1 MRGRDTDARG
11 NMTAASRPPRP
22 PSRHSE
28 PEDFSSLTR
37 WTTTNS
43 DMQYN
48 PAEHSDPSWRPDHLD
63 DPIAER
69 ARRRSQIAEPAGTG
83 EFAVGGWAGV
93 PRMRLGGSDPLG
105 GPDRGRA
112 GVEWG
117 TAHFER
123 TLGESLVVDPAATT
137 KTVAHRDGGAVEDML
152 ATVARDAW
160 SGPGSSNETPKPWET
175 RGVHPSRRRQSPGG
189 ADVVSGLWATSST
202 SYGGF
207 TGDKF
212 KPPSSV
218 NPRTKAHAEQY
229 ALQASAPVRAHVVLS
244 NAAFNGFLTDEGQS
258 AEVKEIIRRQR
269 LEAQRLAETDGV
281 ELGARERAMLR
292 KEARKLNVAGP
303 EE

>member
-1 MRGRDTDARG
+1 MA
-11 NMTAASRPPRP
+11 AASRPPRP
-22 PSRHSE
+22 PSRHVDASDA

-43 DMQYN
+43 DLQFN
-48 PAEHSDPSWRPDHLD
+48 PAEHTDPSWRPDHLD

-160 SGPGSSNETPKPWET
+160 SGPHDRCRCLSPAWHGAQSRRVPRVKPRE
-175 RGVHPSRRRQSPGG
+175 PSR
-189 ADVVSGLWATSST
+189 AALWAARR
-202 SYGGF
+202 
-207 TGDKF
+207 
-212 KPPSSV
+212 
-218 NPRTKAHAEQY
+218 PRRGPHGR
-229 ALQASAPVRAHVVLS
+229 P
-244 NAAFNGFLTDEGQS
+244 
-258 AEVKEIIRRQR
+258 
-269 LEAQRLAETDGV
+269 ETLYIV
-281 ELGARERAMLR
+281 S
-292 KEARKLNVAGP
+292 KVY
-303 EE
+303 

>member
-1 MRGRDTDARG
+1 MS
-11 NMTAASRPPRP
+11 AASRPPRP
-22 PSRHSE
+22 PSRHFDASDA

-43 DMQYN
+43 DMQFN

-137 KTVAHRDGGAVEDML
+137 APVAHRDGGAVEDML

-160 SGPGSSNETPKPWET
+160 SGKGSSSGAPKPWET

-207 TGDKF
+207 TGDTF
-212 KPPSSV
+212 KPPSSR
-218 NPRTKAHAEQY
+218 NPRTKAHAAQY
-229 ALQASAPVRAHVVLS
+229 EAQATAPIRAHVVLS

-258 AEVKEIIRRQR
+258 AEVKDIIRRQR
-269 LEAQRLAETDGV
+269 EEAQRAAEADGV
-281 ELGARERAMLR
+281 ALGAREMAMLR
-292 KEARKLNVAGP
+292 REARKLNVAGL

>member
-1 MRGRDTDARG
+1 MS
-11 NMTAASRPPRP
+11 AASRPPRP
-22 PSRHSE
+22 PSRHFDASDA

-43 DMQYN
+43 DMQFN

-93 PRMRLGGSDPLG
+93 PRMRLGGSVPLG

-137 KTVAHRDGGAVEDML
+137 APVAHRDGGAVEDML
-152 ATVARDAW
+152 ATVARDRK
-160 SGPGSSNETPKPWET
+160 S
-175 RGVHPSRRRQSPGG
+175 
-189 ADVVSGLWATSST
+189 VV
-202 SYGGF
+202 
-207 TGDKF
+207 
-212 KPPSSV
+212 
-218 NPRTKAHAEQY
+218 
-229 ALQASAPVRAHVVLS
+229 
-244 NAAFNGFLTDEGQS
+244 
-258 AEVKEIIRRQR
+258 
-269 LEAQRLAETDGV
+269 
-281 ELGARERAMLR
+281 
-292 KEARKLNVAGP
+292 
-303 EE
+303 